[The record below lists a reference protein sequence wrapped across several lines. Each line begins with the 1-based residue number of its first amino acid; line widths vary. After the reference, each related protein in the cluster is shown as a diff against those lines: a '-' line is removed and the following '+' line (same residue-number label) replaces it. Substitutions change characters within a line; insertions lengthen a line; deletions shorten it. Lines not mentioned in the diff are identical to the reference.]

1 MNAYYSEKLSSNN
14 LKRCYDIA
22 PPRVQKYLK
31 SEIDYVLEHI
41 RSSDCTIELGC
52 GYGRALEMLL
62 PFSSEVI
69 GIDIS
74 YESLE
79 LALEFIENTRSC
91 HLIQA
96 SAEKI
101 PFPDNSIDKVV
112 CIQNG
117 ISAFKIDPKNLI
129 QESIRITKTG
139 GVCLFSSYSPN
150 FWKHRLDWFKM
161 QADAGLIGEIDWDQT
176 KNGIISCK
184 DGFHATTYSAEDF
197 KNLMSQLNIEA
208 TIVEVDRSSI
218 FCKITV

>member
-1 MNAYYSEKLSSNN
+1 MNAYYSEKLSSDN

-22 PPRVQKYLK
+22 PPRVQEYLK
-31 SEIDYVLEHI
+31 SEMDYVLEYI
-41 RSSDCTIELGC
+41 RSSDYTIELGC

-69 GIDIS
+69 GVDIS

-79 LALEFIENTRSC
+79 LAMEYVENNRKC

-117 ISAFKIDPKNLI
+117 ISAFKLDPKNLI

-150 FWKHRLDWFKM
+150 FWKHRLDWFIM

-184 DGFHATTYSAEDF
+184 DGFKAITFTSEDF
-197 KNLMSQLNIEA
+197 NNLISQLDIEA
-208 TIVEVDRSSI
+208 TIVEVDKSSI
-218 FCKITV
+218 FCAITV